1 LKEPVNNDSGLTHA
15 DIQDSLRQLESVKY
29 KYTDEAQQTN
39 PNSTDN
45 DTHVGSVTQSYE
57 KTPLFES
64 AVVKDENGIGHMDLY
79 KLNEAL
85 AAGLAEMQREI
96 DSLTAPTSDAN
107 MKTSPCG
114 KIETAIENNPVGAAT
129 ALPEGSPLQKEAEQ
143 AVNGGNDTEVNNEAF
158 NPNLTSDSI
167 LEEYYDKYNKM
178 SNDDISN
185 AYRNANLGGY
195 RYKDPDEVMWDRVHR
210 GMPYSLAENDA
221 NKDYRYAALK
231 GIEKHNKSNKKWD
244 AASPFAAATSLSD
257 EFLETLKD
265 FDRNDV
271 IPFLKQYAPDY
282 NWDAKFEGLD
292 QVQNIKEMYDDLDL
306 DTMEAILKDR
316 KYNKDAKKE
325 LLTKMGFDRRFEG
338 GYKLKPTEAIRQIG
352 NRRKFEEA
360 LNNANDIDA
369 IRAMRDKDI
378 LDGEP
383 AWLGRKESV
392 NDKFYDIMENTPADK
407 LTDADVEDYIKR
419 SKKGEERSIDDL
431 YNMFG
436 DKFISQI
443 YHSVDNDKLVP
454 ALLSRDGWEKQLI
467 DAFKE
472 FRPDLAEKFSREVEE
487 WQKEEDEHKN
497 DKYVH
502 FNSHKDP
509 YGLVKQ
515 YLNDYMTDFDE
526 FRKQREDS
534 IDNQNIEK
542 LREYFKNKVTSLDED
557 DPDYFT
563 SDENLKTTYRRKI
576 MGR

>member
-1 LKEPVNNDSGLTHA
+1 
-15 DIQDSLRQLESVKY
+15 
-29 KYTDEAQQTN
+29 
-39 PNSTDN
+39 
-45 DTHVGSVTQSYE
+45 
-57 KTPLFES
+57 
-64 AVVKDENGIGHMDLY
+64 MDLY